1 MRENDI
7 KTVPDESHFN
17 FKGFEWIALD
27 NNVDGGV
34 NVQNNEPK

>member
-17 FKGFEWIALD
+17 FEISIHVMQEASK
-27 NNVDGGV
+27 
-34 NVQNNEPK
+34 